1 MATKTYEELVE
12 LLQDGKI
19 GHLHFVLQGENAQ
32 DFLDWCRSHGTD
44 PTDESAEFYIEQTE
58 IDVMERQALND
69 EDLWRMELTPHR
81 AQVVRQPL
89 TALPK

>member
-12 LLQDGKI
+12 QLQDGKI

-58 IDVMERQALND
+58 IDMMERQAIND
-69 EDLWRMELTPHR
+69 EGYGVWN
-81 AQVVRQPL
+81 
-89 TALPK
+89 

>member
-19 GHLHFVLQGENAQ
+19 GHLHFVLQGEKAQ

-69 EDLWRMELTPHR
+69 EDYGVWN
-81 AQVVRQPL
+81 
-89 TALPK
+89 

>member
-19 GHLHFVLQGENAQ
+19 GHLHFVLQDENAQ

-69 EDLWRMELTPHR
+69 EDYGVWN
-81 AQVVRQPL
+81 
-89 TALPK
+89 

>member
-32 DFLDWCRSHGTD
+32 EFLDWCRSHGTD
-44 PTDESAEFYIEQTE
+44 PTDESAEFYIEETE

-69 EDLWRMELTPHR
+69 EDYGVWN
-81 AQVVRQPL
+81 
-89 TALPK
+89 

>member
-1 MATKTYEELVE
+1 MVTKTYEELME

-19 GHLHFVLQGENAQ
+19 GHLRFVLEGENAQ

-69 EDLWRMELTPHR
+69 EDYGVWN
-81 AQVVRQPL
+81 
-89 TALPK
+89 

>member
-32 DFLDWCRSHGTD
+32 EFLDWCRSHGTD
-44 PTDESAEFYIEQTE
+44 PTDESVEFYIEQTE

-69 EDLWRMELTPHR
+69 EDYGVWN
-81 AQVVRQPL
+81 
-89 TALPK
+89 

>member
-58 IDVMERQALND
+58 IDVMERQAIND
-69 EDLWRMELTPHR
+69 EDYGVWN
-81 AQVVRQPL
+81 
-89 TALPK
+89 

>member
-1 MATKTYEELVE
+1 MVTKTYKELVE

-19 GHLHFVLQGENAQ
+19 GHLRFVLEGENAQ

-69 EDLWRMELTPHR
+69 EDYGVWN
-81 AQVVRQPL
+81 
-89 TALPK
+89 

>member
-1 MATKTYEELVE
+1 MVTKTYEELVE

-19 GHLHFVLQGENAQ
+19 GHLRFVLEGENAQ

-58 IDVMERQALND
+58 IYVMERQALND
-69 EDLWRMELTPHR
+69 EDYGVWN
-81 AQVVRQPL
+81 
-89 TALPK
+89 

>member
-44 PTDESAEFYIEQTE
+44 PTDESAEFYIEQTD
-58 IDVMERQALND
+58 INMMERQAIND
-69 EDLWRMELTPHR
+69 EGYGVWN
-81 AQVVRQPL
+81 
-89 TALPK
+89 

>member
-12 LLQDGKI
+12 QLQDGKI

-58 IDVMERQALND
+58 IDMMEHQSIND
-69 EDLWRMELTPHR
+69 EDYCVWN
-81 AQVVRQPL
+81 
-89 TALPK
+89 

>member
-32 DFLDWCRSHGTD
+32 EFLDWCRSHGTD
-44 PTDESAEFYIEQTE
+44 PTDESAAFYIEQTE

-69 EDLWRMELTPHR
+69 EDYGVWN
-81 AQVVRQPL
+81 
-89 TALPK
+89 

>member
-1 MATKTYEELVE
+1 MVTKTYEELVE

-19 GHLHFVLQGENAQ
+19 GHLRFVLEGENAQ

-58 IDVMERQALND
+58 IDVMDRQALYD
-69 EDLWRMELTPHR
+69 EDYGVWN
-81 AQVVRQPL
+81 
-89 TALPK
+89 

>member
-19 GHLHFVLQGENAQ
+19 GHLHFVLKGENAQ
-32 DFLDWCRSHGTD
+32 EFLDWCRSHGTD

-69 EDLWRMELTPHR
+69 EDYGVWN
-81 AQVVRQPL
+81 
-89 TALPK
+89 

>member
-19 GHLHFVLQGENAQ
+19 GHLRFVLEGENAQ
-32 DFLDWCRSHGTD
+32 EFLDWCQSHGTD

-58 IDVMERQALND
+58 IDVMDRQALND
-69 EDLWRMELTPHR
+69 EDYGVWN
-81 AQVVRQPL
+81 
-89 TALPK
+89 

>member
-44 PTDESAEFYIEQTE
+44 PTDESAEFYIEQAE

-69 EDLWRMELTPHR
+69 EDYGVWN
-81 AQVVRQPL
+81 
-89 TALPK
+89 

>member
-12 LLQDGKI
+12 QLQDGKI

-58 IDVMERQALND
+58 IDMMEQIG
-69 EDLWRMELTPHR
+69 R
-81 AQVVRQPL
+81 AHV
-89 TALPK
+89 

>member
-19 GHLHFVLQGENAQ
+19 GHLYFVLQGENAQ

-69 EDLWRMELTPHR
+69 EDYGVWN
-81 AQVVRQPL
+81 
-89 TALPK
+89 

>member
-69 EDLWRMELTPHR
+69 EDYGVWN
-81 AQVVRQPL
+81 
-89 TALPK
+89 

>member
-1 MATKTYEELVE
+1 MVTKTYEELVE

-19 GHLHFVLQGENAQ
+19 GHLRFVLEGENAQ
-32 DFLDWCRSHGTD
+32 DFLDWCRSHGTE

-69 EDLWRMELTPHR
+69 EDYGVWN
-81 AQVVRQPL
+81 
-89 TALPK
+89 

>member
-69 EDLWRMELTPHR
+69 EDYGVWT
-81 AQVVRQPL
+81 
-89 TALPK
+89 

>member
-32 DFLDWCRSHGTD
+32 EFLDWCRSHGTD

-69 EDLWRMELTPHR
+69 EDYG
-81 AQVVRQPL
+81 VGN
-89 TALPK
+89 

>member
-32 DFLDWCRSHGTD
+32 EFLDWCRSHGTD
-44 PTDESAEFYIEQTE
+44 PTDESADFYIEQTE

-69 EDLWRMELTPHR
+69 EDYGVWN
-81 AQVVRQPL
+81 
-89 TALPK
+89 

>member
-32 DFLDWCRSHGTD
+32 EFLDWCRSHGTD

-69 EDLWRMELTPHR
+69 EDYGVWN
-81 AQVVRQPL
+81 
-89 TALPK
+89 

>member
-1 MATKTYEELVE
+1 ME

-58 IDVMERQALND
+58 IDVMERQALHD
-69 EDLWRMELTPHR
+69 EDYGVWN
-81 AQVVRQPL
+81 
-89 TALPK
+89 

>member
-12 LLQDGKI
+12 QLQDGKI

-58 IDVMERQALND
+58 IDMMEHRAIND
-69 EDLWRMELTPHR
+69 EDYGVWN
-81 AQVVRQPL
+81 
-89 TALPK
+89 

>member
-1 MATKTYEELVE
+1 MVTKTYEELVE

-19 GHLHFVLQGENAQ
+19 GHLRFVLEGENAQ

-69 EDLWRMELTPHR
+69 EDYGVWN
-81 AQVVRQPL
+81 
-89 TALPK
+89 

>member
-12 LLQDGKI
+12 MLQDGKI
-19 GHLHFVLQGENAQ
+19 GHLHLVLQGENAQ

-58 IDVMERQALND
+58 IDMMERQAIND
-69 EDLWRMELTPHR
+69 EGYGVWN
-81 AQVVRQPL
+81 
-89 TALPK
+89 

>member
-12 LLQDGKI
+12 QLQDGKI

-58 IDVMERQALND
+58 IGMMEHQAIND
-69 EDLWRMELTPHR
+69 EDYGVWN
-81 AQVVRQPL
+81 
-89 TALPK
+89 

>member
-44 PTDESAEFYIEQTE
+44 PTDESAEFYIEQTG
-58 IDVMERQALND
+58 IDMMEHQAIND
-69 EDLWRMELTPHR
+69 EGYGVWN
-81 AQVVRQPL
+81 
-89 TALPK
+89 